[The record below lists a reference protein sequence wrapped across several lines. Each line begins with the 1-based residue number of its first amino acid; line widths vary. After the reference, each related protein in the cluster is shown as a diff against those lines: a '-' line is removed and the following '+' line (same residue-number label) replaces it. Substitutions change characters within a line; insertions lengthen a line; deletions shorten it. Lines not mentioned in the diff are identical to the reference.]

1 MVGYKLVMFRP
12 SAYSS
17 YVYVQSLFA
26 VHAFAV
32 VWRLVCAFCR
42 SSLTSYGVY
51 CFLISHSLRLA
62 FSRAGPCSVVGFL
75 FLSQFFAFFVILPPL
90 SAILFSLFLPWCYL
104 THVCWA
110 SLGLLLILLIMTQ
123 YGNWFYTHTT
133 LGFSW
138 PISLLVGSFVPF
150 ISSWAFLT
158 HLLFLGILGPFSNFA
173 YSWAFTNSHWT
184 SLAQLLY
191 SSSLGLINFPSNS
204 YFLTLLL

>member
-1 MVGYKLVMFRP
+1 MLHFYVWPKLVR
-12 SAYSS
+12 YSCICRG
-17 YVYVQSLFA
+17 LEA
-26 VHAFAV
+26 RLCILPLILNPL
-32 VWRLVCAFCR
+32 WRGLLSDFSFLMA
-42 SSLTSYGVY
+42 
-51 CFLISHSLRLA
+51 CFFQRVGPCLIIGYPFFFKSILC
-62 FSRAGPCSVVGFL
+62 FSRNPAAIFYHTTLL
-75 FLSQFFAFFVILPPL
+75 FLS
-90 SAILFSLFLPWCYL
+90 WCYL
-104 THVCWA
+104 TYAYWA
-110 SLGLLLILLIMTQ
+110 SLGLLLILLLMTQ
-123 YGNWFYTHTT
+123 YGHWFYTHAT

-138 PISLLVGSFVPF
+138 PISLLIGSFVPF